1 MLFWEEEEDAVGFG
15 AQPAR
20 AIPTRV
26 KIAAREERR
35 GIRSHREQQGKN
47 MAIAGGVVTC
57 ILLRL
62 LDLKTDGP
70 ALNVPPSK
78 D

>member
-1 MLFWEEEEDAVGFG
+1 MLFWEEEEDAVEFG

-26 KIAAREERR
+26 KIAAREGRR
-35 GIRSHREQQGKN
+35 GMRSHREQRGKN
-47 MAIAGGVVTC
+47 KVIAGGVVTC

-62 LDLKTDGP
+62 VDLKTDGP
-70 ALNVPPSK
+70 ALNAPPSK